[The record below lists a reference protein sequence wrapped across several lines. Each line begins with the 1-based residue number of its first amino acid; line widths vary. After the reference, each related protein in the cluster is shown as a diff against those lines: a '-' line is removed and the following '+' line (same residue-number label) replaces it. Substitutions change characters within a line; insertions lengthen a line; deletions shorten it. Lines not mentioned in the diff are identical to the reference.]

1 MKGVKM
7 MREENALL
15 DRIVVDPKICHGQP
29 CIKGTRILVHT
40 ILELLEAGFDNRAN
54 YQRILPSIDCRRY
67 CRLPSL
73 CCIADSQRRVR
84 AILKEDERLVKF
96 LTDENIF
103 PAIVYFLR
111 QRGFDVSDVR
121 EKGLAGADDDTI
133 IAIAR
138 ESGFRVR
145 RTP

>member
-1 MKGVKM
+1 
-7 MREENALL
+7 
-15 DRIVVDPKICHGQP
+15 
-29 CIKGTRILVHT
+29 
-40 ILELLEAGFDNRAN
+40 
-54 YQRILPSIDCRRY
+54 
-67 CRLPSL
+67 
-73 CCIADSQRRVR
+73 
-84 AILKEDERLVKF
+84 LVKF